1 MKINKKTNII
11 FLILFTFF
19 TQIKADEVPIIV
31 IAPSKSPQSLSTVGT
46 SVKVVDRQ
54 DLENSRNPFL
64 GDTLNNATT
73 GLNFFQTG
81 GAGTQMGLQLRG
93 FPKAYSTVYVDGV
106 KKSDAST
113 PKNDFYFDVI
123 FFLIR

>member
-46 SVKVVDRQ
+46 SVKVVDQ
-54 DLENSRNPFL
+54 QNLENSGNPFS
-64 GDTLNNATT
+64 
-73 GLNFFQTG
+73 F
-81 GAGTQMGLQLRG
+81 
-93 FPKAYSTVYVDGV
+93 
-106 KKSDAST
+106 
-113 PKNDFYFDVI
+113 
-123 FFLIR
+123 